1 MLALSRC
8 LENFGMDQVLVDLI
22 KEHPGPKDNGAQLK
36 KSVEEEWRNWNSA
49 NNENE
54 MIAHFSNS
62 QASPFSL

>member
-1 MLALSRC
+1 
-8 LENFGMDQVLVDLI
+8 MDQVLVDLI